1 MDYKRGWGKFKSGTE
16 VEVEL
21 SDGGSETL
29 SAKNIII
36 ATGSEVSPLKG
47 IEVDEERWASPSTA
61 DRRYMCHD
69 WSPTASHLHHPW
81 CLWTISF
88 CMNQASFGR
97 ILGKK
102 GIYGNIA
109 ASPSQSAW

>member
-1 MDYKRGWGKFKSGTE
+1 MRCGQVCHCVAGCQVDYKRGWGKFKSGTE

-47 IEVDEERWASPSTA
+47 IEVDEERWALPSTA
-61 DRRYMCHD
+61 NRLCMRHD
-69 WSPTASHLHHPW
+69 
-81 CLWTISF
+81 
-88 CMNQASFGR
+88 
-97 ILGKK
+97 
-102 GIYGNIA
+102 
-109 ASPSQSAW
+109 